1 MAGRLPKTLD
11 LILFFSV
18 LLSAKME
25 GSGYP

>member
-11 LILFFSV
+11 LILFFSL

-25 GSGYP
+25 GGGCP